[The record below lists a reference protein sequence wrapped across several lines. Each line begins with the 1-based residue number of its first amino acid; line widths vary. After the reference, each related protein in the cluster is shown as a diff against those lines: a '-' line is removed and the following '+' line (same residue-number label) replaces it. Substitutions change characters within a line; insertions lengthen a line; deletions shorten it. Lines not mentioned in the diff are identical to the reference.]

1 MTQTLAIIVNA
12 LLAVGA
18 VTFLAIVTRIPYR
31 LGRRRALEHAV
42 YMRDS
47 VEQKLS
53 RAA

>member
-12 LLAVGA
+12 LLAVGV
-18 VTFLAIVTRIPYR
+18 VTLLASVMRIPYR
-31 LGRRRALEHAV
+31 LHRRRALEHAV

-47 VEQKLS
+47 FEQKLS